1 MTSAVSLTTLF
12 LDLGNVLL
20 TDSWSAALR
29 QRAVEA
35 FAFDVTEVAKRSQL
49 AFEAYELGKLSLD
62 DFLDIVVFYRPQSFS
77 RTKLKEFMLAQSQ
90 AYPDMLVL
98 IRELKARYGLKIIV
112 VNNDGREFIE
122 DRIQRFGLAEFV
134 DSFVVS
140 CFVHYRKPDPDIYR
154 LALDISYTRP
164 EQALYIDDQA
174 LFVEAA
180 RRLGIR
186 SICHTS
192 YSSTRA
198 ALALLGLSLDQPSQR
213 DVAA

>member
-1 MTSAVSLTTLF
+1 MASAVRITTLL

-20 TDSWSAALR
+20 TDSWSATLR

-35 FAFDVTEVAKRSQL
+35 FAFDVSEVAKRSQL
-49 AFEAYELGKLSLD
+49 AFEAYELGKLSLE
-62 DFLDIVVFYRPQSFS
+62 DFLDMVVFYRPQSFT
-77 RTKLKEFMLAQSQ
+77 RTELREFMLAQSQ
-90 AYPDMLVL
+90 AHPAMVSLV
-98 IRELKARYGLKIIV
+98 RQLKAQYGLKIVV

-122 DRIQRFGLAEFV
+122 DRIRRFGLAEFV

-140 CFVHYRKPDPDIYR
+140 CFVHLRKPDPDIYR

-164 EQALYIDDQA
+164 GQAVYVDDQP

-186 SICHTS
+186 SICHTG
-192 YSSTRA
+192 YASTRA
-198 ALALLGLSLDQPSQR
+198 ALALSGVSPDRHSRR
-213 DVAA
+213 DAA

>member
-1 MTSAVSLTTLF
+1 MASAAPVTTLF

-20 TDSWSAALR
+20 TDSWSATLR

-77 RTKLKEFMLAQSQ
+77 RTEVKEFMLAQSQ
-90 AYPDMLVL
+90 AYPDMVIL
-98 IRELKARYGLKIIV
+98 IRELKARYGLKIVV

-154 LALDISYTRP
+154 LALDISHTRP
-164 EQALYIDDQA
+164 ERALYIDDQA
-174 LFVEAA
+174 LFVDAA

-186 SICHTS
+186 SIHHTS

-198 ALALLGLSLDQPSQR
+198 TLALLGLSPDRHSQR

>member
-1 MTSAVSLTTLF
+1 MISAAPITTLF

-20 TDSWSAALR
+20 TDSWSATLR

-62 DFLDIVVFYRPQSFS
+62 DFLDTVVFYRPQSFS
-77 RTKLKEFMLAQSQ
+77 RVELKEFMLAQSQ

-98 IRELKARYGLKIIV
+98 IRELKKRYRLKIVV
-112 VNNDGREFIE
+112 VNNDGHDFIE
-122 DRIQRFGLAEFV
+122 YRIRRFGLAEFV
-134 DSFVVS
+134 DIFVVS

-164 EQALYIDDQA
+164 EQALYLDDQA
-174 LFVEAA
+174 LFVETAG
-180 RRLGIR
+180 RLGIR
-186 SICHTS
+186 GICHTS

-198 ALALLGLSLDQPSQR
+198 ALALLGLSLDRHSQR